1 MSTLLSSEALC
12 SALNLADLTNPRQGT
27 HAMQLLLQEIRQAL
41 TKQWRCRQ
49 LMIRSGSVVPIT
61 NNYDRLGYP
70 PEGAARD
77 ARYTRYVADGYIL
90 RTQTSAAIPD
100 LLDGLSLDPPDDLLL
115 LLPGLVYRR
124 DSIDRLHCGEPHQLD
139 LWRLV
144 DAAQGSEMSVSEL
157 QQMVSVVM
165 AAAVPGLEWRTL
177 ASPHPYTEQGIQIDV
192 RWRDEW
198 IEVGEC
204 GLAAR
209 GILNQAGLTGHTG
222 LAMGLGLDRLLML
235 RKRIPDIRL
244 LRSEDPRVRTQMNDL
259 DTYRPVSAMPAIRR
273 DLSLCVDTWI
283 NEELIGDMV
292 RERLPEAENIE
303 ALLIKAET
311 AFEDLPASAHQRMG
325 MKPGQKN
332 ILLQLTL
339 RHLERT
345 LTDEDANF
353 IRNQVYRLL
362 HQGERQELAQDGS

>member
-1 MSTLLSSEALC
+1 MERRLTATELPELAGIIHRTHLAEKLTLPKQWGC
-12 SALNLADLTNPRQGT
+12 K
-27 HAMQLLLQEIRQAL
+27 QLLV
-41 TKQWRCRQ
+41 
-49 LMIRSGSVVPIT
+49 RSSSVVPIA

-144 DAAQGSEMSVSEL
+144 DAAQGSKMSVSDL

-204 GLAAR
+204 GLGAR
-209 GILNQAGLTGHTG
+209 RVRHNVA
-222 LAMGLGLDRLLML
+222 
-235 RKRIPDIRL
+235 PV
-244 LRSEDPRVRTQMNDL
+244 RSSSSIKPVSNRSDPRDVDKATASF
-259 DTYRPVSAMPAIRR
+259 PV
-273 DLSLCVDTWI
+273 
-283 NEELIGDMV
+283 
-292 RERLPEAENIE
+292 
-303 ALLIKAET
+303 
-311 AFEDLPASAHQRMG
+311 
-325 MKPGQKN
+325 
-332 ILLQLTL
+332 
-339 RHLERT
+339 
-345 LTDEDANF
+345 
-353 IRNQVYRLL
+353 
-362 HQGERQELAQDGS
+362 

>member
-1 MSTLLSSEALC
+1 
-12 SALNLADLTNPRQGT
+12 
-27 HAMQLLLQEIRQAL
+27 
-41 TKQWRCRQ
+41 
-49 LMIRSGSVVPIT
+49 
-61 NNYDRLGYP
+61 
-70 PEGAARD
+70 
-77 ARYTRYVADGYIL
+77 
-90 RTQTSAAIPD
+90 
-100 LLDGLSLDPPDDLLL
+100 
-115 LLPGLVYRR
+115 
-124 DSIDRLHCGEPHQLD
+124 
-139 LWRLV
+139 
-144 DAAQGSEMSVSEL
+144 MSVSEL

-177 ASPHPYTEQGIQIDV
+177 ASPHPYTEHGIQIDV

-209 GILNQAGLTGHTG
+209 EILNQAGLTGHTG

-235 RKRIPDIRL
+235 RKGIPDIRL

-259 DTYRPVSAMPAIRR
+259 DTYRPVSAMPPIRR

-311 AFEDLPASAHQRMG
+311 DFEDLPASAHQRMG

-332 ILLQLTL
+332 ILLQPAIFNPVVQMT
-339 RHLERT
+339 
-345 LTDEDANF
+345 AF
-353 IRNQVYRLL
+353 KQPVYYAQLPATC
-362 HQGERQELAQDGS
+362 QG

>member
-1 MSTLLSSEALC
+1 MSTSLSPQALC
-12 SALNLADLTNPRQGT
+12 CALNLTDLTNPRQGT
-27 HAMQLLLQEIRQAL
+27 HAMQLLLQEIRHAL
-41 TKQWRCRQ
+41 VRHWRCRQ
-49 LMIRSGSVVPIT
+49 LMIRSSSVVPIV

-90 RTQTSAAIPD
+90 RTQTSSAIPD
-100 LLDGLSLDPPDDLLL
+100 LLDGLSLDPPEDLLL

-144 DAAQGSEMSVSEL
+144 DTTQRSELSVSEL
-157 QQMVSVVM
+157 HQMVSVVM
-165 AAAVPGLEWRTL
+165 VAAVPGLEWRTL
-177 ASPHPYTEQGIQIDV
+177 ASSHPYTEKGIQIDV
-192 RWRDEW
+192 RWRNEW

-209 GILNQAGLTGHTG
+209 QILNQAGLRYHTG

-235 RKRIPDIRL
+235 RKQIPDIRL
-244 LRSEDPRVRTQMNDL
+244 LRSEDPRVRSQMNGL
-259 DTYRPVSAMPAIRR
+259 DTYKPVSAMPAIRR
-273 DLSLCVDTWI
+273 DLSLCVDTWV
-283 NEELIGDMV
+283 NEELIGDRV
-292 RERLPEAENIE
+292 REQLPEVECIE

-311 AFEDLPASAHQRMG
+311 AFEELPASAHQRMG

-332 ILLQLTL
+332 ILLQLVL
-339 RHLERT
+339 RHLQRT
-345 LTDEDANF
+345 LTDQDANHV
-353 IRNQVYRLL
+353 RNQVYRLL
-362 HQGERQELAQDGS
+362 HQGQRQELAQDGN